1 MAKQIKITFEK
12 GGSFVADML
21 EDEAPVTCRVI
32 WEALES
38 PWSEIFIHSNIGGFM
53 VESPYFPVPENLSL
67 PTENL

>member
-38 PWSEIFIHSNIGGFM
+38 PWSEIFIHSNIGGFIGGIPLF
-53 VESPYFPVPENLSL
+53 SGPGKFKSAN
-67 PTENL
+67 